1 MTKLKRAPLQLVNVT
16 ITDRTACRV
25 IEKEN
30 ANVTTTL
37 RDRGAIS
44 VRKGSTIFQFVKVS
58 FSCYYFTLCI
68 FVLYF
73 EIHIANVSG
82 L

>member
-16 ITDRTACRV
+16 ITDRTACRA

-44 VRKGSTIFQFVKVS
+44 ARKGSTIFQFVKVS
-58 FSCYYFTLCI
+58 FSFYYFTLCI
-68 FVLYF
+68 LAFLSCILRY
-73 EIHIANVSG
+73 I
-82 L
+82 